1 MLQMYSQIWR
11 KTWTYEVR
19 KRDIKLCQVEFIEMK
34 SCLSL
39 KMHWIGSTEDNKLS
53 KIEGHWIEYIK
64 IWLSKPKQEN
74 VNRKKL
80 RQYQIV

>member
-1 MLQMYSQIWR
+1 M
-11 KTWTYEVR
+11 R

-64 IWLSKPKQEN
+64 I
-74 VNRKKL
+74 
-80 RQYQIV
+80 

>member
-1 MLQMYSQIWR
+1 MSSRIY
-11 KTWTYEVR
+11 
-19 KRDIKLCQVEFIEMK
+19 RDEKF
-34 SCLSL
+34 SLSL
-39 KMHWIGSTEDNKLS
+39 KMHWIGSTADNKLS